1 MKVNTVY
8 ECKPLST
15 GLFGNYGDGLYSVNE
30 KKQKEL
36 NNWMIEAERMISV
49 SPPSD
54 IVDVVRRFSFV
65 KGTNCTTD
73 EQSL

>member
-1 MKVNTVY
+1 MK
-8 ECKPLST
+8 K
-15 GLFGNYGDGLYSVNE
+15 
-30 KKQKEL
+30 KEL
-36 NNWMIEAERMISV
+36 KTRMIEAERMISV